1 MIEFFSESFYLFFI
15 FYNSFFKKSLDVTS
29 LVLILKKCGV
39 EDLKDFKPIGL
50 VRGLNKLLVKA
61 LANKLKKV
69 MGKVVSNYQHSLV
82 EGRQVL
88 NVVLIANEAID

>member
-1 MIEFFSESFYLFFI
+1 MSFLGSLFIYFLF

>member
-1 MIEFFSESFYLFFI
+1 MSFLGSLFIYLLFF
-15 FYNSFFKKSLDVTS
+15 YNGFFKKSLDVTS

-39 EDLKDFKPIGL
+39 EDLKDSKPIGL

>member
-1 MIEFFSESFYLFFI
+1 MSFSASLFIYFLF

>member
-1 MIEFFSESFYLFFI
+1 MSFSGSLFIYLLFF
-15 FYNSFFKKSLDVTS
+15 YNGFFKKSLDVTS